1 MSALGGKADGLIRLR
16 DEFRVSVPD
25 FVVAPFAEL
34 FIGFDGARREIADA
48 YARFVAGGTETG
60 LELRL
65 ARIAE
70 ALTLDTEALD
80 RLHSKIINAGL
91 STVSFRTSALLEDG
105 IDASFAGQY
114 DTFLDVDYGRGEL
127 DEHARRC
134 AMSMISLRVMRYAR
148 ERRIH
153 RFDVGGSLIVQQMFH
168 GDAAGV
174 LFTEN
179 GTGAMSIASSS
190 LSANAVVEGGDAQ
203 EYILPRGANVDST
216 IPKPIRRLAEI
227 TWRLEAAVGHP
238 LDLEWAYRSNQVMI
252 LQMRPLTVQPLSV
265 EWEWD
270 STNISENYP
279 GVTLPLTYSV
289 IRELYAGVYMSFV
302 RMLGATEKRIR
313 AEEHNFRNMLG
324 YINGRVYYR
333 ITNWYTLL
341 KFLPGRA
348 NQEFF
353 EAMLNPVR
361 HRGKSKRRR
370 RMDVPSLVALSRFL
384 WMLARSE
391 SRSTRFRDN
400 FAAKLEFYRGYRVDF
415 VSAPALLAASTTIRR
430 EILADWSA
438 PILNDVKL
446 MVFHG
451 MLTRFFFRAED
462 STEYL
467 EFLRGLTDR
476 ASLTPLEHLAK
487 VGRVVEDA
495 LTTEGVSEI
504 ADLSDTASWPAVEV
518 AADEYVVAFD
528 SRTPGELKLESVRL
542 TDKLGDVLG
551 MALKAHRSTFSNR
564 LADRADLDLGTDGIA
579 WPAGLPRY
587 KRPLLRWVA
596 AHTRRAIDWRERF
609 RFNRAQTFDLTRGL
623 YDAVGSILATEGL
636 IETHRDVYWLTEQ
649 EIDEIVN
656 GHAWSL
662 DAKNLV
668 ASRQAQFDGHA
679 ATEMSLA
686 VSGAGA
692 IPAHHL
698 VAVQPAGTDGQLAG
712 RGVAPGVLTAP
723 VVVCAVFD
731 PAVDVRDKI
740 LVVNHIDPGWTL
752 LFTQAAGIVSERGNA
767 LSHAAIIARE
777 IGIPAVVGVPG
788 VLTALETGEIITID
802 GIRGSIHREKT

>member
-1 MSALGGKADGLIRLR
+1 MSDLGGKADGLIRLR
-16 DEFRVSVPD
+16 DEFRVSVPA
-25 FVVAPFAEL
+25 FVVAPFADL
-34 FIGFDGARREIADA
+34 IVDFDAV
-48 YARFVAGGTETG
+48 RFD
-60 LELRL
+60 
-65 ARIAE
+65 IAE
-70 ALTLDTEALD
+70 AFAVFSSGGSESQLERRLTTIVASLTFDTDALD
-80 RLHSKIINAGL
+80 RLHSAILAAGL
-91 STVSFRTSALLEDG
+91 TAVSFRTSALLEDG

-114 DTFLDVDYGRGEL
+114 DTYLDIEYGRSEL
-127 DEHARRC
+127 DEYARRC
-134 AMSMISLRVMRYAR
+134 AVSMMSLRVMRYAHDR
-148 ERRIH
+148 GIE
-153 RFDVGGSLIVQQMFH
+153 RFDLGGSLIVQQMFH

-179 GTGAMSIASSS
+179 GTGAMTIAASSQG
-190 LSANAVVEGGDAQ
+190 ANAVVEGGDAH
-203 EYILPRGANVDST
+203 EYVLSRGEIADPN
-216 IPKPIRRLAEI
+216 IPKPLRLLGEQ

-238 LDLEWAYRSNQVMI
+238 LDIEWVYRGDEVMF
-252 LQMRPLTVQPLSV
+252 LQMRPLTTRPLSV

-302 RMLGATEKRIR
+302 RMLGASEKRIR
-313 AEEHNFRNMLG
+313 AEEHAFRNMLG
-324 YINGRVYYR
+324 YLNGRVYYR
-333 ITNWYTLL
+333 ITNWYELL

-361 HRGKSKRRR
+361 HRGKASRRR
-370 RMDVPSLVALSRFL
+370 RMDAPSLFAVGRFL
-384 WMLARSE
+384 WLLTQSE
-391 SRSTRFRDN
+391 SRSKRFRDA
-400 FAAKLEFYRGYRVDF
+400 FAVKLEFYRGYRVDF
-415 VSAPALLAASTTIRR
+415 VTAPALLAASTTIRR

-451 MLTRFFFRAED
+451 LLTRYFFRD
-462 STEYL
+462 DDPTEYL
-467 EFLRGLTDR
+467 AFLQGLTDR
-476 ASLTPLEHLAK
+476 ASLTPLQHLAD
-487 VGRVVEDA
+487 VGRSVEAA
-495 LTTEGVSEI
+495 LTAEGVSGISE
-504 ADLSDTASWPAVEV
+504 LRDTPSWPAVEA
-518 AADEYVVAFD
+518 AADEYVTAFG

-542 TDKLGDVLG
+542 TDEIDDVLG
-551 MALKAHRSTFSNR
+551 MALKAYQSEFVNRSAGQ
-564 LADRADLDLGTDGIA
+564 ADRSDIS
-579 WPAGLPRY
+579 WPSGLPRY
-587 KRPLLRWVA
+587 QRPLLRWVA

-623 YDAVGSILATEGL
+623 YDAVGSILAAEGL
-636 IETHRDVYWLTEQ
+636 IETRRDVYWLTEH

-662 DAKNLV
+662 DAKTLV
-668 ASRQAQFDGHA
+668 TSRRAQFDDYA
-679 ATEMSLA
+679 ATVMSLA
-686 VSGAGA
+686 VSGAGPV
-692 IPAHHL
+692 PAHNL
-698 VAVQPAGTDGQLAG
+698 VAAQSAGADGQLAG

-723 VVVCAVFD
+723 VVVCTEFD
-731 PAVDVRDKI
+731 PAVDVRGKI

-788 VLTALETGEIITID
+788 ALTALVTDDIITID
-802 GIRGSIHREKT
+802 GIRGSINREST